1 MGAGIAGLL
10 AESLLKKAGHNIKIV
25 EANPHRIGG
34 RIKTFKAP
42 HRALKP
48 PFRDPDAPIPFADAD
63 LYAEAGAMRLPSFH
77 PLVLTL
83 IDKLK
88 LKRRLFFNVSVENP
102 KLGPNDPMQTVKY
115 ESSIEKGTSWE
126 SPYLPDY
133 TYQNPEKVNNTF
145 IHTLSLIHI

>member
-1 MGAGIAGLL
+1 
-10 AESLLKKAGHNIKIV
+10 
-25 EANPHRIGG
+25 
-34 RIKTFKAP
+34 
-42 HRALKP
+42 
-48 PFRDPDAPIPFADAD
+48 
-63 LYAEAGAMRLPSFH
+63 MRLPSFH

-145 IHTLSLIHI
+145 IHTNGTQVKKNEYNKKSPETVEKID